1 MALASFVGLSSLAAE
16 TVELKLEFPPPLV
29 ISTPAPIKVPHLEQP
44 GRKPPKIM
52 VPADVTN
59 VAERSLQFSA
69 LHSLPHLLNDVFL
82 KRMQVKEQLLA
93 QSRSNLGPLAKMI
106 GIFHQ
111 GVFNRLMAKP
121 VLLNHLGLA
130 NSEAEQVED

>member
-52 VPADVTN
+52 VPAEDHG
-59 VAERSLQFSA
+59 ARRRHQCRGGE
-69 LHSLPHLLNDVFL
+69 
-82 KRMQVKEQLLA
+82 
-93 QSRSNLGPLAKMI
+93 I
-106 GIFHQ
+106 GA
-111 GVFNRLMAKP
+111 R
-121 VLLNHLGLA
+121 
-130 NSEAEQVED
+130 E